1 MDLNTHFCQSHN
13 ETMAWCSDIMSGN
26 DHYRYRPMTEM
37 LQLRNTALHN
47 VMHNRSH
54 QQEY

>member
-13 ETMAWCSDIMSGN
+13 ETMAWCSDIMS
-26 DHYRYRPMTEM
+26 DCDLYRYRPMTEM